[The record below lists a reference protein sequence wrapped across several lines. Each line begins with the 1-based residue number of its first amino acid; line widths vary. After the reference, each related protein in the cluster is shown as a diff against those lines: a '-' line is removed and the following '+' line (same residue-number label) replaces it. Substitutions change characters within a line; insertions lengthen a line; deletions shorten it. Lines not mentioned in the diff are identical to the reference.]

1 MGKILSTKQKCHR
14 VELYNVNL
22 DEFEKSF
29 ASVLNL
35 RVKKDAQGYKV
46 LDLSLQELRRIY
58 DENLK
63 NQSIEVL
70 NVNGNYLTT
79 LPKQISNLKNLTKLF
94 LNNNNFKFLPG
105 EIFYLPQL
113 RELDISY
120 NTLSSLPES
129 IGCSIC
135 LGSLDASY
143 NHLSYLPESFKRLK
157 NLVNLNLENNQFIKI
172 PFPVLNVTSLET
184 LNLSNNK
191 ILHLP
196 KNMLHLENL
205 SCLRLSGNNI
215 KTIEEDL
222 VKKRFFNKLKILE
235 INTQCHQNETDITN
249 GGTAN
254 YDRMHTQKKKQFLES
269 KSQARKH
276 HSKKLVDQRKPIKSK
291 ATVTKEKREKYQES
305 ESVYIFKS
313 YAFSDTSMNQGKV
326 VESL

>member
-1 MGKILSTKQKCHR
+1 MGNILSTKQKCHS
-14 VELYNVNL
+14 VELYNANL

-35 RVKKDAQGYKV
+35 RVKKDSQGFKV
-46 LDLSLQELRRIY
+46 LDLSLHELRRIY

-63 NQSIEVL
+63 NHSIEVL
-70 NVNGNYLTT
+70 KVNGNYLTT
-79 LPKQISNLKNLTKLF
+79 LPKQISNLKNLTKLY

-113 RELDISY
+113 RELNISY
-120 NTLSSLPES
+120 NRLSSLPES
-129 IGCSIC
+129 IGCSVC

-143 NHLSYLPESFKRLK
+143 NHLSYLPESLNRLK
-157 NLVNLNLENNQFIKI
+157 NLVTLNLENNQFEKI
-172 PFPVLNVTSLET
+172 PFPIFNVRSLET
-184 LNLSNNK
+184 LNLSNNM

-205 SCLRLSGNNI
+205 SCLHLSGNAV

-222 VKKRFFNKLKILE
+222 VKKRFFNKLKIFE
-235 INTQCHQNETDITN
+235 INIQCHQNETNIAN
-249 GGTAN
+249 GGNTN
-254 YDRMHTQKKKQFLES
+254 YDTTQKLKKRHSLES

-276 HSKKLVDQRKPIKSK
+276 HSRKLLDQRKP
-291 ATVTKEKREKYQES
+291 TVSTEKREKYHEQND
-305 ESVYIFKS
+305 SVYIFKS
-313 YAFSDTSMNQGKV
+313 YAFSGTSMNQEKV